1 VTGTGKSDNRENGL
15 ARRLARLARVSAGLT
30 GVAAR
35 GAGRAL
41 GGTQIFSASNA
52 ADLTEVLGKL
62 RGPVMKV
69 AQFIAT
75 VPGALPKEVATPLL
89 NLQTNAPPMGGG
101 FVRRRM
107 AAELGADWEGRFRSF
122 DRNAAA
128 AASLGQVHRATG
140 KGSRAL
146 ACKLQYPNM
155 SAAVDSDVRQLRA
168 ALGIQRSLDRTIDTR
183 EIADEIEARL
193 KEELDYLREAAHMRL
208 YRIMLADCS
217 DIVVPEPIAELSTAR
232 LLTMTWL
239 DGKPVLDIVAA
250 PLSLRNSVA
259 AALFKAWWRP
269 FARYGTIHG
278 DPHLGNYTV
287 RSDGGVN
294 LLDFG
299 CIRTFAPSFVRGVV
313 DLYRALQQ
321 RNNALAATAY
331 RQWGFKSVTPELVDV
346 MNMWARFIFTPL
358 LDDRTRLVDDGVP
371 AAEYGLKQANEVH
384 AKLRKLGGIRPPREF
399 VFMDRAAIGLGAAFI
414 RLGARLNFHS
424 LFEEEVANFDIG
436 GVAARQRSAF
446 AAAGV
451 PLPQGR

>member
-1 VTGTGKSDNRENGL
+1 MRSERSVSRAARSDKSENGL
-15 ARRLARLARVSAGLT
+15 ARRLTRLARVSAGLT

-41 GGTQIFSASNA
+41 GGTRIFSASNA
-52 ADLTEVLGKL
+52 ADLTEVLGNL

-69 AQFIAT
+69 AQFVAT
-75 VPGALPKEVATPLL
+75 VPGALPREVAAPLL
-89 NLQTNAPPMGGG
+89 SLQTNAPPMGAT

-107 AAELGADWEGRFRSF
+107 AAELGRDWEKNFHSF
-122 DRNAAA
+122 EREAAA
-128 AASLGQVHRATG
+128 AASLGQVHRAVG
-140 KGSRAL
+140 KDGRTL

-155 SAAVDSDVRQLRA
+155 SAAVDSDVRQLKT

-183 EIADEIEARL
+183 EIAEEIEARL
-193 KEELDYLREAAHMRL
+193 KEELDYVREAAHMRL

-217 DIVVPEPIAELSTAR
+217 DIVIPEPIAKLSTAR

-239 DGKPVLDIVAA
+239 EGKPILDCVAA
-250 PLSLRNSVA
+250 PLSVRNRVA
-259 AALFKAWWRP
+259 RALFTAWWRP

-287 RSDGGVN
+287 RKGGAVN

-299 CIRTFAPSFVRGVV
+299 CIRTFPTSFVEGVV
-313 DLYRALQQ
+313 DLYRALQH
-321 RNNALAATAY
+321 RDDSLAATAY
-331 RQWGFKSVTPELVDV
+331 RRWGFKAITPELVRV

-384 AKLRKLGGIRPPREF
+384 AKLRELGGIRPPREF
-399 VFMDRAAIGLGAAFI
+399 VFMDRAAIGLGGALI
-414 RLGARLNFHS
+414 RLGARLNFHH
-424 LFEEEVANFDIG
+424 LFEREIANFDVDG
-436 GVAARQRSAF
+436 
-446 AAAGV
+446 
-451 PLPQGR
+451 